1 MRERNH
7 DEYVARW
14 WNSSDRA
21 NTSFDPHFLEEE
33 ALNAYSEA
41 VKHVSEPVA
50 AVERAPATSNRLI
63 YHPLFENCSFRRAEE
78 ILKERGVGNVIFRPS
93 SKVFLQDIK

>member
-7 DEYVARW
+7 DEFVARW
-14 WNSSDRA
+14 WDSSDRA
-21 NTSFDPHFLEEE
+21 HTSFDPYFLEED
-33 ALNAYSEA
+33 ALNAYSDA
-41 VKHVSEPVA
+41 VKHTSEPVA
-50 AVERAPATSNRLI
+50 VVERTQTSANRLI

-93 SKVFLQDIK
+93 SKVF

>member
-7 DEYVARW
+7 DEFVSRW
-14 WNSSDRA
+14 WNSSDRVH
-21 NTSFDPHFLEEE
+21 TSFDPYFLEED

-41 VKHVSEPVA
+41 VKHIAEPVA
-50 AVERAPATSNRLI
+50 VVEKVQTSTNRLI

-93 SKVFLQDIK
+93 SKVSLW